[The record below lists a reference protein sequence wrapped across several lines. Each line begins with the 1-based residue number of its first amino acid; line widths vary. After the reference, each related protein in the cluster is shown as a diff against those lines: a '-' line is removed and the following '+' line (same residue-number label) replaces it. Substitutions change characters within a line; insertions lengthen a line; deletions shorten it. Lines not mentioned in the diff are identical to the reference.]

1 MLDMKENEIVTLTAA
16 DGSTA
21 KMEYMTSVDY
31 EGVTYAAF
39 YPDLEEDEDI
49 LDADYDMIILRVTE
63 TPDGP
68 AFDLLEEDEEE
79 LEETLG
85 EIFMEKIFGEETI

>member
-1 MLDMKENEIVTLTAA
+1 MLDIKENEIVTLTAE

-21 KMEYMTSVDY
+21 RLEYMASLTH

-39 YPDLEEDEDI
+39 YPELEEDEDI

-63 TPDGP
+63 LPEGQ
-68 AFDLLEEDEEE
+68 AFDMLEDQE
-79 LEETLG
+79 LEEALG
-85 EIFMEKIFGEETI
+85 ERFLELIFGEETSQN